1 MRISDWSS
9 DVCSSDLGS
18 ELNFFEW
25 NDPNCDAFRV
35 ACRTRTR
42 RKKQEHA
49 RQSGGE
55 CPAQSAVCSVGF
67 HITLPV
73 YWLGASGLPD
83 RCRRKALLRRYSLP
97 LFPIRS
103 EEGRVGKGGVCTCR

>member
-1 MRISDWSS
+1 MRLNERGVRRREMPFHLLACRILDSLDHPLEL
-9 DVCSSDLGS
+9 LGS

-73 YWLGASGLPD
+73 YWLGA
-83 RCRRKALLRRYSLP
+83 
-97 LFPIRS
+97 RS
-103 EEGRVGKGGVCTCR
+103 EERRVGKECVSMCRSRW